1 MEFGYPVHRC
11 VKVRCFLC
19 VCCQSNSISPGNVS
33 FFSVRVHVGL
43 LLSTVRGLKEIEL
56 ECICRRYYIGY
67 TWFAPTNGFGWFFC
81 PCMHQRS
88 ESIVEGKQTY
98 IIHINLLHATI
109 LDPHPQNNPM
119 PMDAFRC
126 LFLPWNR
133 RCRPEV
139 SLGFLVVG
147 LSAFFGEPIV
157 DWNPITSEYL
167 GHLVPNLPKQGDEA

>member
-1 MEFGYPVHRC
+1 MSC
-11 VKVRCFLC
+11 
-19 VCCQSNSISPGNVS
+19 
-33 FFSVRVHVGL
+33 FSVRVHVGL

-67 TWFAPTNGFGWFFC
+67 TWFAPTNGCFFL
-81 PCMHQRS
+81 S
-88 ESIVEGKQTY
+88 
-98 IIHINLLHATI
+98 LHAPRVREHTWRKNKTYNSYKSSSC
-109 LDPHPQNNPM
+109 NNFRSSPPKLWM
-119 PMDAFRC
+119 PFDA
-126 LFLPWNR
+126 FLPWNR

-167 GHLVPNLPKQGDEA
+167 GHLVPNLPRQGDKAWSMHKYEQIEYYWVDNPWNGGSIF